1 MVNVKIYNMGQGTKH
16 TSKTSLLGEILQ
28 KVFTNKSFLV
38 TADKLQTVLNSIVES
53 MWWRPVVLTITD
65 ENLSTYLTHVEDNN
79 PPYAYL
85 TIPSNVG
92 VLEVKTKSKL
102 SLAGIKNATTRENG
116 SKLKV
121 IGNITLWGS
130 LNFNFGEGRMSLYYY
145 QYHPA
150 AAGGTMEG
158 FQDFIYWNE
167 VWLCDGY

>member
-1 MVNVKIYNMGQGTKH
+1 MVNVKIYNMGQGTNIR
-16 TSKTSLLGEILQ
+16 SKTSLLVEILQ

-102 SLAGIKNATTRENG
+102 SLAA
-116 SKLKV
+116 LK
-121 IGNITLWGS
+121 TLQ
-130 LNFNFGEGRMSLYYY
+130 LEK
-145 QYHPA
+145 
-150 AAGGTMEG
+150 T
-158 FQDFIYWNE
+158 E
-167 VWLCDGY
+167 VN